1 MKILYSL
8 LGSSKTRVI
17 YFFLLILIAPGIRSH
32 AYGQQDLRER
42 ANSIFGKIPL
52 QMKGADNDSPEQIAL
67 GERLYFEKALS
78 INNTQSC
85 NSCHNILDG
94 GAGVD
99 NLKTSIGALGESG
112 RRNAAST
119 WNAGF
124 QFAQNWDAGAKTLAE
139 QARLPILDPLEMAMP
154 SGKKAVKQ
162 LKRAG
167 YKKAFKLAFP
177 GEARP
182 LNYTNTTRALAAFQ
196 RTLITQDRFDLFL
209 DGDEAALNDQEKR
222 GLSLV
227 LNKGCSICHSGP
239 LMGGQFIIK
248 MGLVNPYP
256 NTEDKGHGEVTG
268 RKQDDFLFKVPI
280 LRHIAQTAPF
290 FHDGAATDLEQA
302 VFDTGWHQIGIKFDS
317 QQVSD
322 ISAFL
327 RSLDNTRPF
336 KRKHGVVED

>member
-1 MKILYSL
+1 MTILHNLLNTRKTRGLYLSL
-8 LGSSKTRVI
+8 LV
-17 YFFLLILIAPGIRSH
+17 LIVPGISSY
-32 AYGQQDLRER
+32 AYGQQDLRAR

-52 QMKGADNDSPEQIAL
+52 QMKGAKNDSPEQIAL

-85 NSCHNILDG
+85 NSCHNILNG

-99 NLKTSIGALGESG
+99 NLKTSIGALGKSG
-112 RRNAAST
+112 RRNAPST

-154 SGKKAVKQ
+154 SEKKAVKQ

-182 LNYTNTTRALAAFQ
+182 LNYTNISKALAAFQ
-196 RTLITQDRFDLFL
+196 RTLITKDRFDLFL
-209 DGDEAALNDQEKR
+209 AGDEAALNDQEKR

-227 LNKGCSICHSGP
+227 LNAGCSTCHSGP

-256 NTEDKGHGEVTG
+256 NTEDKGRGEVTG

-280 LRHIAQTAPF
+280 LRNIAQTAPF

-302 VFDTGWHQIGIKFDS
+302 VFGTGWHQIGIKFDT

-327 RSLDNTRPF
+327 RSLDNTQPF
-336 KRKHGVVED
+336 EPKHRLVED

>member
-1 MKILYSL
+1 LFWLRSW
-8 LGSSKTRVI
+8 LG
-17 YFFLLILIAPGIRSH
+17 
-32 AYGQQDLRER
+32 E
-42 ANSIFGKIPL
+42 
-52 QMKGADNDSPEQIAL
+52 NDSLEQIAL

-99 NLKTSIGALGESG
+99 NLKTSIGALGKPG
-112 RRNAAST
+112 RRNAPST

-139 QARLPILDPLEMAMP
+139 QARMPILDPLEMGMP
-154 SGKKAVKQ
+154 SEKKAVQK
-162 LKRAG
+162 LKKAG
-167 YKKAFKLAFP
+167 YKAAFKIAFP
-177 GEARP
+177 EDVRP
-182 LNYTNTTRALAAFQ
+182 LNYDNITKALAAFQ

-209 DGDEAALNDQEKR
+209 AGDDAALSDQEKR

-227 LNKGCSICHSGP
+227 LDGSCSTCHSGP

-256 NTEDKGHGEVTG
+256 NTEDKGHSEITG
-268 RKQDDFLFKVPI
+268 RRQDEFLFKVPI
-280 LRHIAQTAPF
+280 LRNIAQTAPF
-290 FHDGAATDLEQA
+290 FHDGSSEDLDDA
-302 VFDTGWHQIGIKFDS
+302 VFKTGWHQIGIRFDK
-317 QQVSD
+317 QQVLD

-336 KRKHGVVED
+336 KPRHRITVD